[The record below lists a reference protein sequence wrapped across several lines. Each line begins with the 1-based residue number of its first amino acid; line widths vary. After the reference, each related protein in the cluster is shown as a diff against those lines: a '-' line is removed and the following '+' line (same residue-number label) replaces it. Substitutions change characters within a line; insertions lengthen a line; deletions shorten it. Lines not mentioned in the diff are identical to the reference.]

1 MVPVLYI
8 FQYLIQIHIQI
19 ILGIILRNQINCS
32 KMDKNCLNV
41 FNLFA
46 LLLVKW
52 KLKQRQR
59 FLCAELHSL
68 GTKPH

>member
-41 FNLFA
+41 FNLFCLAVGEVKTETTSKIPVCRAA
-46 LLLVKW
+46 L
-52 KLKQRQR
+52 
-59 FLCAELHSL
+59 S
-68 GTKPH
+68 GY